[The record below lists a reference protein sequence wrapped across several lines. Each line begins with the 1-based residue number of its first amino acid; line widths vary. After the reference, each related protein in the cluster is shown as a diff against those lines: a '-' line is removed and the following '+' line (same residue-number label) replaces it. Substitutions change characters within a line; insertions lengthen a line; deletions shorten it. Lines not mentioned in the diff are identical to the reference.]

1 MILTTLLSIPLQHIL
16 RNPLVI
22 KMALGVGI
30 FLCAFLLAAIL
41 IRKVKQDIVAETA
54 PAALPK
60 EGSSAFGFA
69 AYNGVIQQLREKE
82 KNLQKLLE
90 TEQQRSAS
98 AEVIHEAMLANLS
111 SGVIYLDWMGGVRQ
125 ANRAARALLGYA
137 SPLMF
142 NLRDLFR
149 TVTHVR
155 WPDGTETN
163 SSSALVSALQQSIRD
178 GDPFPKIEIE
188 YRTPAGQKRTLAV
201 SAFPVMEKS
210 VPANTAKDKEAFG
223 SCCLI
228 EDLTQITEISRQMH
242 VSENL
247 ASMGEISAGLVRDF
261 KNSLETIAGHAQT
274 LSTSSAVEE
283 TRQLAEKIK
292 REAESLS
299 KVVAEFLEFAS
310 SSKGIG

>member
-1 MILTTLLSIPLQHIL
+1 MIFTTLLSIPLQQIL

-22 KMALGVGI
+22 RMALGVAI

-41 IRKVKQDIVAETA
+41 IRKVKQDITAETS

-69 AYNGVIQQLREKE
+69 AYNGVIHQLREKE
-82 KNLQKLLE
+82 KNLQRLLE

-98 AEVIHEAMLANLS
+98 AEIIHEAMLANLS

-125 ANRAARALLGYA
+125 ANRAARSLLGYA

-149 TVTHVR
+149 TVTQVR

-163 SSSALVSALQQSIRD
+163 SANTLISALQQSIRD
-178 GDPFPKIEIE
+178 GTPFTKVEIE

-201 SAFPVMEKS
+201 SAFPVTEKS
-210 VPANTAKDKEAFG
+210 APANTAKDKEALG
-223 SCCLI
+223 SCCLV
-228 EDLTQITEISRQMH
+228 EDLTQITEIARQMH

-274 LSTSSAVEE
+274 LSTTNDGEE

-310 SSKGIG
+310 PSKN